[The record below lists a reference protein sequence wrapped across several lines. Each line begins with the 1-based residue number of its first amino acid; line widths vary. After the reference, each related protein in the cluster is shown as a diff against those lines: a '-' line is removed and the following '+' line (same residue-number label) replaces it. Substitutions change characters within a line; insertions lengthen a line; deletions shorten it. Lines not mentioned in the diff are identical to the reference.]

1 MNAVHAAA
9 KQFIGPLP
17 GRVPRLPP
25 FPTETACILTLPT
38 TAAAAASC

>member
-1 MNAVHAAA
+1 MNAVHAVP
-9 KQFIGPLP
+9 KQFIGPLR

-25 FPTETACILTLPT
+25 CHTETACTFELPM